1 MRIIT
6 ISRAFGSGGRELGK
20 RLADQLGF
28 DYYDREIITAIAS
41 KKSMDEAYVSNI
53 LENHGWST
61 FPLTFRNSFVAM
73 SSFQLTQTS
82 LLLVQEKTIEKIAQA
97 GKDFII
103 VGRNADVLLKDYE
116 PFNIFVCA
124 DMDARIRR
132 CASRAPEHEHMTEKE
147 LEREIRQIDKNRAR
161 TRQLITDRPWGDGQY
176 YHLTVNTTS
185 WSIKE
190 LTPAVADFA
199 SRWFERTSL

>member
-28 DYYDREIITAIAS
+28 DYYDREIITAIAA
-41 KKSMDEAYVSNI
+41 KKSMDETYVANI

-82 LLLVQEKTIEKIAQA
+82 LLLEQEQTIQKIAEA

-103 VGRNADVLLKDYE
+103 VGRNADVLLKDYH
-116 PFNIFVCA
+116 PFNIFVYA

-132 CASRAPEHEHMTEKE
+132 CISRAPEQEHMTEKE

-161 TRQLITDRPWGDGQY
+161 TRQLITDKTWGDGKN

-185 WSIKE
+185 WNIKE

-199 SRWFERTSL
+199 GRWFERAAL